1 MSQCADPSLH
11 AAHDGQLR
19 ELAEPSLGADCAGC
33 AAVENGDGCATG
45 SGFVSAKAVPKN

>member
-33 AAVENGDGCATG
+33 AAVENGATG